1 MLVNCD
7 YKGSQTLTELEGT
20 KEDGKE
26 MIKTFKNKLGYNVI
40 HLQNEKATKSA
51 VNTTLQQLSRY
62 LKRYSAARVNKKA
75 LIFAFSGHGGS
86 GDTLYFQDG
95 GKLYLSDILQCFVEH
110 RGVFAIPK
118 LFFIDACRGR
128 TALTKGLAKTIE
140 STVESA
146 TKGLSHEEGNF
157 LIAYATV
164 PEHVSYDMYWMYNL
178 AMRIRENLNVPL
190 GTILN
195 NLSGE
200 MSDMSEEQQPVIES
214 RLRGDFKFKHP

>member
-7 YKGSQTLTELEGT
+7 YKGSWTLNELEGT

-26 MIKTFKNKLGYNVI
+26 MIKTFKDELGYNVI
-40 HLQNEKATKSA
+40 HLENEEATESA
-51 VNTTLQQLSRY
+51 VYTTLWQLSRY

-86 GDTLYFQDG
+86 GDTLCFQDG
-95 GKLYLSDILQCFVEH
+95 GKLYLSDILQCFVEN

-118 LFFIDACRGR
+118 LFFIDACRGN
-128 TALTKGLAKTIE
+128 TSLTKGLAKTIE

-157 LIAYATV
+157 LIAYATI
-164 PEHVSYDMYWMYNL
+164 PAHVSYDKYWMYNL
-178 AMRIRENLNVPL
+178 AMRIRENWNEPL
-190 GTILN
+190 TTVLQD
-195 NLSGE
+195 LSR
-200 MSDMSEEQQPVIES
+200 DMDLGQQSETLT
-214 RLRGDFKFKHP
+214 RLRGHFKFEK